1 MTTLTKANQPAT
13 LLCDFY
19 KLAHRE
25 QYPTNTEVIYSTL
38 TPRSNAYFPEA
49 NGAVVFG
56 IQAFIKKYLITYF
69 NENFFDRPKNDIV
82 AEYSRFLTFA
92 MGQDNPDTT
101 HIEALH
107 DLGYLPIKINALKEG
122 TLAPIRVPVLTIEN
136 THADFFWLTNY
147 LETLLSNEIWLSM
160 TSATIAH
167 KYRKVL
173 DAAAMRTV
181 GSTDGVGF
189 QGHDFAMRGM
199 SSLES
204 AKYSGAGHLLSF
216 TGTDTIPAI
225 FHLEEFY
232 NADIE
237 KELIGGSI
245 PATEHS
251 VMSANTSHESR
262 DEYAMFKRLLTE
274 IYPTGL
280 FSAVSDTYDFWE
292 VVGNVLPKL
301 KAEIMGRD
309 GKLVIRP
316 DSGDPV
322 LILCGDPE
330 ADEEIVQKGLI
341 EALWDIFGGTVS
353 DKGFKL
359 LDSHIG
365 AIYGDSITLERAT
378 QITDRLEAKG
388 FASTNVVFGIGS
400 YTYQYN
406 TRDTL
411 GFAVKATYA
420 QVDGNERLLFKDPK
434 TDDGTKRSQRGR
446 VVVLKRTESNELFYV
461 DELINATHEAYA
473 SIDLLE
479 PVFEDGILLRD
490 QSLREIR
497 DHLAKQ

>member
-1 MTTLTKANQPAT
+1 MTKTTQPAT

-25 QYPTNTEVIYSTL
+25 QYPEKTEVIYSTL
-38 TPRSNAYFPEA
+38 TPRSNKYFPEA
-49 NGAVVFG
+49 EGAVVFG
-56 IQAFIKKYLITYF
+56 IQAFIKKYLIGYF
-69 NENFFDRPKNDIV
+69 NTHFFNRKKEAVV
-82 AEYSRFLTFA
+82 AEYKRFLTFA
-92 MGQDNPDTT
+92 MGQTDPDAS

-107 DLGYLPIKINALKEG
+107 DLGYLPISIHALKEG
-122 TLAPIRVPVLTIEN
+122 TIAPIRVPVLTIEN
-136 THADFFWLTNY
+136 THKDFFWLTNY
-147 LETLLSNEIWLSM
+147 LETLLSAETWLSM
-160 TSATIAH
+160 TAATIAH
-167 KYRKVL
+167 EYRKVL

-181 GSTDGVGF
+181 GSLDGVGF
-189 QGHDFAMRGM
+189 QGHDFSMRGM

-225 FHLEEFY
+225 YHLEEYY
-232 NADIE
+232 NANIE
-237 KELIGGSI
+237 TELIGGSI

-251 VMSANTSHESR
+251 VMSANTSADSR

-301 KAEIMGRD
+301 KKEIMGRD

-322 LILCGDPE
+322 LILCGDPN
-330 ADEEIVQKGLI
+330 AKEEIVQKGLI
-341 EALWDIFGGTVS
+341 EALWDTFGGSVS
-353 DKGFKL
+353 EKGFKL

-365 AIYGDSITLERAT
+365 AIYGDSITLARAKE
-378 QITDRLEAKG
+378 ITERLEAKG

-400 YTYQYN
+400 YTYQFN

-411 GFAVKATYA
+411 GFAVKAPYA
-420 QVDGNERLLFKDPK
+420 VIDGKEQLLFKDPK

-446 VVVLKRTESNELFYV
+446 VVVLSNPETGKLECVEGLTKDMQESYTSEN
-461 DELINATHEAYA
+461 
-473 SIDLLE
+473 LLT
-479 PVFEDGILLRD
+479 PVFHNGILLSD
-490 QSLREIR
+490 QSLAGIR
-497 DHLAKQ
+497 ARLAAQ